1 MSEIID
7 GIEID
12 RLGARHLIDKEV
24 ARFNKLRSQVLGVKE
39 KEKALEMDVKRYAK
53 YLLEEGT
60 IEEKRQLL
68 EQLRGKLV
76 LKERKIAVVL

>member
-1 MSEIID
+1 M
-7 GIEID
+7 
-12 RLGARHLIDKEV
+12 
-24 ARFNKLRSQVLGVKE
+24 KE

-60 IEEKRQLL
+60 IEEKRALL

-76 LKERKIAVVL
+76 LRAKRIELT